1 MKQKKIYSP
10 VWALILGMGMIGG
23 ACSSDELAGRGQEE
37 VRLQPH
43 FYAGTPET
51 RSIVNGTSS
60 AGGAD
65 KINTVALYV
74 TRKDNHVAYPG
85 VTASGKQDGYSLF
98 TKQSDDTW
106 TGAPEVKLANI
117 VARMYAYS
125 PSDGTVTPA
134 TNADTHTIPISIP
147 ADQTFA
153 GGTSG
158 SEGNGWECSGTDYL
172 YGTTSQEIGT
182 VGDITASNTSY
193 KPSVYLHHALAQVV
207 FKLQTVSGRPVDN
220 TYDFVKKITLTATG
234 DYFRTGTSGTMLL
247 KDGTLGSLTAG
258 KALTFK
264 PSVAASA
271 IKCGDGANPKVVA
284 YGLVAPM
291 TTAPAA
297 SSINLTILLGK
308 PAAED
313 GERELTVTIPTPVQW
328 TKGKRYIYTLNL
340 SNRAVTV
347 DATTTITD
355 WTPQED
361 SGDMKPD
368 GF

>member
-1 MKQKKIYSP
+1 MKQKKIYSL

-23 ACSSDELAGRGQEE
+23 ACTSDELPSTGQEK

-60 AGGAD
+60 TGGAD

-74 TRKDNHVAYPG
+74 TRKDNHTVYPG

-98 TKQSDDTW
+98 TKKSDDTW
-106 TGAPEVKLANI
+106 AGAPEVKLSDI
-117 VARMYAYS
+117 EARMYAYS
-125 PSDGTVTPA
+125 PSGSTVTHA
-134 TNADTHTIPISIP
+134 GSSDTHTIPVSIP
-147 ADQTFA
+147 AGQTFA

-193 KPSVYLHHALAQVV
+193 KPSVYLHHALAQAV
-207 FKLQTVSGRPVDN
+207 FKLQTVSGRPVDD
-220 TYDFVKKITLTATG
+220 TYDFVKKITLTATNN
-234 DYFRTGTSGTMLL
+234 YFLTGTSGTMQL
-247 KDGTLGSLTAG
+247 KDGTLGGLTAG
-258 KALTFK
+258 NTLTFT
-264 PSVAASA
+264 PSATASA
-271 IKCGDGANPKVVA
+271 VKCGANTNPTVVA

-291 TTAPAA
+291 TTVPVAN
-297 SSINLTILLGK
+297 SITLTILLGK
-308 PAAED
+308 PEATD
-313 GERELTVTIPTPVQW
+313 GERELTVTIPAPVQW

-347 DATTTITD
+347 DAATTITG
-355 WTPQED
+355 WTSETG